1 MVLAT
6 HSIRQFPLHFPS
18 RGPPCTIT
26 FQLDVNVIH
35 FCVCLAGMQQK
46 TGVGHSK
53 QAANK
58 ENTNQREEAGSIP
71 SNILS
76 IPFKSAVSS

>member
-1 MVLAT
+1 
-6 HSIRQFPLHFPS
+6 
-18 RGPPCTIT
+18 
-26 FQLDVNVIH
+26 
-35 FCVCLAGMQQK
+35 MQQK
-46 TGVGHSK
+46 TGVGQSK

-76 IPFKSAVSS
+76 IPFKSAVSSWFSVWPSGSWSA